1 MIKINSANK
10 TILEFGLNIQNTAKT
25 PSEARLIMPIS
36 ESVSLLI
43 RGNII
48 NKNAVITVPPIN
60 DIFEGDKISNAK
72 LEIII
77 NEDGVDNLFEAIETD
92 ISVIHPVSINAEIT
106 EVKQE
111 TEKSLKKTSIVAEV
125 KTEEDED
132 EDDEDEE
139 YDIDDEKEKK
149 EDDLESDKD
158 DTEKKDKKNLKK
170 KIKNKEKDKTEKEDD
185 EDEEETDIDDINESV
200 NSGLDLSGLWAGL
213 RKGKK

>member
-48 NKNAVITVPPIN
+48 NKNAVITVPPIK

-125 KTEEDED
+125 KTEED